1 MGDDSPRLRYS
12 PIISAER
19 KTVHHEKNRGYSP
32 AGHAGHRKKGATAFF
47 AVAPGI
53 CSSAFSLIGNSQVVN
68 PANGILALCLA
79 QNDDAQA
86 GGATLVALLA
96 AAKQAVTILIV
107 PGSSEQE

>member
-1 MGDDSPRLRYS
+1 MWRLIESTLEHPFAHFCARS
-12 PIISAER
+12 DRQRIWMS
-19 KTVHHEKNRGYSP
+19 TQGTEK
-32 AGHAGHRKKGATAFF
+32 KEATAFF
-47 AVAPGI
+47 AVAPGV

-107 PGSSEQE
+107 PSSSEQE

>member
-1 MGDDSPRLRYS
+1 MD
-12 PIISAER
+12 E
-19 KTVHHEKNRGYSP
+19 
-32 AGHAGHRKKGATAFF
+32 HAKHRKKGTTAFF
-47 AVAPGI
+47 AVAPGV